1 MPTHTHQQNGTIESK
16 HRHIVDIN
24 LTLLAQSQMPLRF
37 WDEAFNT
44 ACYLINKMPSRTID
58 NHTPMHR
65 LLGTHPDY
73 SLLRIFGC
81 AYWPNLRPYNSRKLN
96 FRTKQYVFIGYN
108 SSHKG
113 YKCFDRSTGRVY
125 ISRGVAFDETIF
137 PFANQSLSKPQSP
150 KTTHLPT
157 ILPTLINNTKYTEF
171 SLISTVS
178 AEKPLSIEPAIVD
191 SHVSDI

>member
-1 MPTHTHQQNGTIESK
+1 
-16 HRHIVDIN
+16 
-24 LTLLAQSQMPLRF
+24 
-37 WDEAFNT
+37 
-44 ACYLINKMPSRTID
+44 MPSRTID

-65 LLGTHPDY
+65 LLGTHLDY

-96 FRTKQYVFIGYN
+96 FRTKQCVFIGYN

-125 ISRGVAFDETIF
+125 ISRHVAFDETIF
-137 PFANQSLSKPQSP
+137 PFANQSLSKRQPP
-150 KTTHLPT
+150 KITHLPT
-157 ILPTLINNTKYTEF
+157 VLPTLINNTKYTEF

-191 SHVSDI
+191 SHVSNI